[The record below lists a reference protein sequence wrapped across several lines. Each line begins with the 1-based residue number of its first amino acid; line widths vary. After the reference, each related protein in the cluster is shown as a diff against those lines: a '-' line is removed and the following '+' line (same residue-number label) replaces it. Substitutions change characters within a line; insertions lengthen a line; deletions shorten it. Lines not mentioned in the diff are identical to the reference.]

1 MDLQRH
7 LIESQKQPKKRG
19 GWKASATSIALH
31 GLLIGSIVFAG
42 AQAKHSVAAEKKI
55 PAFVTQGAAPPPPP
69 PPPPPKKASGGA
81 KATPQ
86 VQQPKPV
93 VVQQRNPLTPPVEIP
108 KELPKV
114 DPIPLS
120 KNLPVA
126 DTPVEDNASADDGAG
141 PGGDAVNGVVGGVEG
156 GVAGGVVGGE
166 VGGVVGGEIGGVKGG
181 VVGGQVGGTG
191 TGTEGS
197 GTGGVEAPVVEPPP
211 PPPPPP
217 APPSGPLRVGG
228 AVKAPV
234 VTNRAQPEYTEVA
247 RKARIAGTVIVEAI
261 IDKNGNVDRVK
272 VIKGLPMGL
281 SEEAEKAVR
290 KWKFRPGTMN
300 GQNVDTIFNLTVTFQ
315 LE

>member
-7 LIESQKQPKKRG
+7 LIESQKTPKKRG
-19 GWKASATSIALH
+19 GWKASATSLALH
-31 GLLIGSIVFAG
+31 GLLIGSVIFAG
-42 AQAKHSVAAEKKI
+42 AQAKHSVAAEKAM
-55 PAFVTQGAAPPPPP
+55 PAFITQGAAPPPPP
-69 PPPPPKKASGGA
+69 PPPPPKKASGGQ
-81 KATPQ
+81 KATPK

-114 DPIPLS
+114 DPLPTT
-120 KNLPVA
+120 KNLPIADEPVA
-126 DTPVEDNASADDGAG
+126 DSGADDGASET
-141 PGGDAVNGVVGGVEG
+141 GDAANGVVGGVEG

-166 VGGVVGGEIGGVKGG
+166 VGGVLGGEIGGVKGG
-181 VVGGQVGGTG
+181 VVGGEVGGTG

-197 GTGGVEAPVVEPPP
+197 GTGGNEAPVAPPP

-217 APPSGPLRVGG
+217 VPSGPMRVGG
-228 AVKAPV
+228 AVKAPIV
-234 VTNRAQPEYTEVA
+234 ANRAQPEYTEAA

-261 IDKNGNVDRVK
+261 IDKNGNVDQVRLV
-272 VIKGLPMGL
+272 KGLPMGL
-281 SEEAEKAVR
+281 SEQAMNAVR
-290 KWKFRPGTMN
+290 KWKFKPGTMN